1 MCCHHYYLVKNL
13 VVDYVSQN
21 GRIGK
26 LIINKEQ
33 KKNSY
38 DISKI
43 ENSDFEKYKSSLI
56 LENDKKKIMFEN
68 NDWTSESR
76 RKRYSKKLTKQFPEI
91 NRFLKVYE
99 VVNII
104 VEDK

>member
-1 MCCHHYYLVKNL
+1 MCNTHYYLVKNL

-43 ENSDFEKYKSSLI
+43 EDCGFEKYKSNLI
-56 LENDKKKIMFEN
+56 LENDKKKIIFEN
-68 NDWTSESR
+68 NDWTSHSR

-91 NRFLKVYE
+91 NRFLKVCE
-99 VVNII
+99 VVNFI
-104 VEDK
+104 EEK

>member
-1 MCCHHYYLVKNL
+1 MYCHYYLEKNL

-26 LIINKEQ
+26 LIINKEH

-38 DISKI
+38 DVLKI
-43 ENSDFEKYKSSLI
+43 RDIGFEKYKDNLVS
-56 LENDKKKIMFEN
+56 ENSKKKIIFEN
-68 NDWTSESR
+68 NIWSSDRR
-76 RKRYSKKLTKQFPEI
+76 RKKYSKNLVKQFPEI

-99 VVNII
+99 VINII
-104 VEDK
+104 ADR